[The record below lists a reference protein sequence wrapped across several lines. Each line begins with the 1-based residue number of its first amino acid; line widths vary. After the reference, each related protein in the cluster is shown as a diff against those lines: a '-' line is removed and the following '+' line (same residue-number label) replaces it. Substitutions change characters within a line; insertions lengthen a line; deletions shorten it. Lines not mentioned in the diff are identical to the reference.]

1 MKLFDILFGK
11 EKKPENSAKNE
22 PHTAARKSATMNPR
36 SAASVNIT
44 RTEICPQNN
53 QNTATAKARPLG
65 YTEIHVQALI
75 GSTCADDAHD
85 FAHPYPF
92 KCRKCGL
99 ECKGN
104 REEIGKYMGSYF
116 DGVAYQW
123 NPNMQKEDIVSFS
136 ISTGDRPV
144 FEANCDFSHL
154 RIRNCLNGSRDGWM
168 QSQFPDDYFEPK
180 EVELE
185 ESDVLKIKNHL
196 ENCDF
201 STWETPSHYAEN
213 QIMGACGFHV
223 DETFTCRLANGRKF
237 TCLKPEN
244 AEFKQLVSMM
254 REIAGANAKKED
266 QKFVQR
272 MLDDT
277 EKKEKQIYWLIS
289 QSLEEKWMELIAR
302 GVPFFNYIVA
312 RELSRG
318 DNANAELMVNVIRF
332 SDGAAWVTEKAV
344 PESEYQWETL
354 PQGRGNDAGAAFA
367 LLTRHFETLPEPGRK
382 LFPIVALVLDG
393 PITDDWLAAQER
405 FQSLPGVNKNVLT
418 IALVLGDR
426 VEKKFLKK
434 FDGVV
439 YHINSMEDIINE
451 MDSPLFGF

>member
-1 MKLFDILFGK
+1 MKLFDILFCK
-11 EKKPENSAKNE
+11 EKKPENSAKYE
-22 PHTAARKSATMNPR
+22 PHTAARKPATMNPQ
-36 SAASVNIT
+36 STASVNII

-99 ECKGN
+99 PLQWDSQH
-104 REEIGKYMGSYF
+104 ISKYMGSYF
-116 DGVAYQW
+116 GDVSYQW
-123 NPNMQKEDIVSFS
+123 TRFMDKNDIVSFS
-136 ISTGDRPV
+136 VSAGDRPV
-144 FEANCDFSHL
+144 FSANCDFSNL
-154 RIRNCLNGSRDGWM
+154 IIRNCFHGSRDGWM
-168 QSQFPDDYFEPK
+168 QSQYPSNYFEPR
-180 EVELE
+180 EVALE
-185 ESDVLKIKNHL
+185 DEDIQRLRDFFNSCN
-196 ENCDF
+196 F
-201 STWETPSHYAEN
+201 STWRTPVHYVEN
-213 QIMGACGFHV
+213 HEAPGFSV
-223 DETFTCRLANGRKF
+223 DESFRCTFADGKQF
-237 TCLKPEN
+237 ACLDPDN
-244 AEFKQLVSMM
+244 AEFEHLVSLV
-254 REIAGANAKKED
+254 REIAGNNSKKED
-266 QKFVQR
+266 QAFVQR
-272 MLDDT
+272 MLEDT

-289 QSLEEKWMELIAR
+289 QSLEEKWMELMAQ

-312 RELSRG
+312 REMSRG

-344 PESEYQWETL
+344 PESEYQWEAL
-354 PQGRGNDAGAAFA
+354 PQGKGNDAGAAFA

-393 PITDDWLAAQER
+393 PITDDWLAAQAR

-418 IALVLGDR
+418 IALALGDR

-434 FDGVV
+434 FDGVI